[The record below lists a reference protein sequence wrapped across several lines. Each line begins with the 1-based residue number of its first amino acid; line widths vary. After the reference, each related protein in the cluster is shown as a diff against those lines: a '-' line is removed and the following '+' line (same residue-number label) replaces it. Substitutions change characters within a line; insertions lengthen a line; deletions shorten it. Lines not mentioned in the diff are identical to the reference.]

1 MTSHD
6 PGTVD
11 VYGQWVR
18 AGRRRQGEP
27 DPLLPSLFDQEATP
41 AEKQAGYW
49 ADATTDYAPAI
60 GPLLALPDPT
70 EPVVAPVGM
79 FHPETSVE
87 AAQAVAPK
95 AASQRAK
102 LLDALAVSVWGLT
115 AAEAAEIIGRS
126 RNQTSARLGELRAA
140 GWAQYATDENEKVIT
155 RSTGADSRCRG
166 SVHILTD
173 EGRARWR
180 QTQ

>member
-1 MTSHD
+1 MHD

-27 DPLLPSLFDQEATP
+27 DPSLPSLFDRPAPEAV
-41 AEKQAGYW
+41 
-49 ADATTDYAPAI
+49 APVFTVI
-60 GPLLALPDPT
+60 PDPLPDPT
-70 EPVVAPVGM
+70 EPVTAPVGM

-140 GWAQYATDENEKVIT
+140 GWAQYATHENEKVIT

-173 EGRARWR
+173 AGRARWR